1 MILWHWERIWNS
13 LVIII
18 CGFVGYGDLRISG
31 GGSSGRLQFRLDDGT
46 WGYVCSRGFD
56 SDAARVACRQLGY
69 ASGTD
74 YYRYRK
80 VNNIV

>member
-1 MILWHWERIWNS
+1 MW
-13 LVIII
+13 
-18 CGFVGYGDLRISG
+18 FVGYGDLRISG

-80 VNNIV
+80 VNNIVSICNVGLVEYLEHTH